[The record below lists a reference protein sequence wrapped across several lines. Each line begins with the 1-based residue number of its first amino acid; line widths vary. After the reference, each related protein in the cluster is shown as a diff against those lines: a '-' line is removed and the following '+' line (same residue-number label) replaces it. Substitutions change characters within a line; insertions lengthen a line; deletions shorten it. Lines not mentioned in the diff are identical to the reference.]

1 GGRAPDRQRHQVPP
15 GRGADRRVGPHLG
28 EADRD
33 RERATEERDERGQRA
48 GVVGVLPAQS
58 PQQRAQPAHPAHA
71 THPSTAASGRCRSK
85 DVRRP
90 AAGSGHRRTRAGRR
104 PHDAEVMP
112 TDLLAPL
119 VGLALVD
126 STSFGTLLI
135 PLWLMLAPGR
145 LRVHRVLL
153 FLGTVATY
161 YLVLGIALLAGATR
175 LADALGDFLA
185 TPTAAWLQLA
195 LGVGLF
201 VLSFRIGREEKPA
214 EQQAPAEQHAVAH
227 AGAAGGPV
235 TPSAPA
241 AEPRPGRVTRWRAR
255 AMTAEGAGSLAALVG
270 LALGAAAIET
280 ASMIPYLT
288 AIGLLTA
295 SDLDLAGGA
304 VVLVGY
310 CLVMILPALVLL
322 AGRVLAY
329 RWL

>member
-1 GGRAPDRQRHQVPP
+1 
-15 GRGADRRVGPHLG
+15 
-28 EADRD
+28 
-33 RERATEERDERGQRA
+33 
-48 GVVGVLPAQS
+48 
-58 PQQRAQPAHPAHA
+58 
-71 THPSTAASGRCRSK
+71 
-85 DVRRP
+85 
-90 AAGSGHRRTRAGRR
+90 
-104 PHDAEVMP
+104 MP

-175 LADALGDFLA
+175 LADALADFLA

-329 RWL
+329 RWLEPPLRRFEGWMTRSAASTTGWVVGILGFLIARDALTRTGLLEMLDRVG

>member
-1 GGRAPDRQRHQVPP
+1 RARAA
-15 GRGADRRVGPHLG
+15 GRGVRSTPGPVASAARPAG
-28 EADRD
+28 SPCSRD
-33 RERATEERDERGQRA
+33 PSQHSRLRAVSVEGC
-48 GVVGVLPAQS
+48 
-58 PQQRAQPAHPAHA
+58 
-71 THPSTAASGRCRSK
+71 TA
-85 DVRRP
+85 P

-104 PHDAEVMP
+104 PRDAEVMP

-201 VLSFRIGREEKPA
+201 VLSFRIGREDRKSTRLNSS
-214 EQQAPAEQHAVAH
+214 HVKISYAVF
-227 AGAAGGPV
+227 
-235 TPSAPA
+235 
-241 AEPRPGRVTRWRAR
+241 
-255 AMTAEGAGSLAALVG
+255 
-270 LALGAAAIET
+270 
-280 ASMIPYLT
+280 
-288 AIGLLTA
+288 
-295 SDLDLAGGA
+295 
-304 VVLVGY
+304 
-310 CLVMILPALVLL
+310 CLKKK
-322 AGRVLAY
+322 
-329 RWL
+329 